1 MTGYICKSG
10 YAAYAVS
17 FNNASLHA
25 KSTSSTPLLSVHST
39 LAFCIRHNPL
49 PLPNELYVT
58 VTFAVACAYALIA
71 SPYTLAGKD
80 APAPINVTA
89 FADTVAHVHDIAHVI
104 TATTLH
110 AIPRPRARRRRA
122 FVTAFVFNFVVVVAP
137 RANRRLK
144 SHPSASSSRASSP
157 APRRRPRRRV
167 GAIPRVARPVPSD
180 GTSRAPTS
188 SDAVAFAFDCDGRR
202 RAHRRIGASAPVGWM
217 AHRDADAG
225 ETTTANDA
233 TRGRP
238 RRRDAR
244 TTAPTRRDL
253 ERADATRGRTRGGG
267 VPNRRT
273 ARPRCGAV
281 RTDRRARGGRGD
293 SKAAANER
301 EQP

>member
-144 SHPSASSSRASSP
+144 SHPSASSSRASSR

-167 GAIPRVARPVPSD
+167 GAIPRVARPV
-180 GTSRAPTS
+180 
-188 SDAVAFAFDCDGRR
+188 
-202 RAHRRIGASAPVGWM
+202 
-217 AHRDADAG
+217 
-225 ETTTANDA
+225 
-233 TRGRP
+233 
-238 RRRDAR
+238 RRDVAR
-244 TTAPTRRDL
+244 TD
-253 ERADATRGRTRGGG
+253 
-267 VPNRRT
+267 VF
-273 ARPRCGAV
+273 
-281 RTDRRARGGRGD
+281 
-293 SKAAANER
+293 
-301 EQP
+301 